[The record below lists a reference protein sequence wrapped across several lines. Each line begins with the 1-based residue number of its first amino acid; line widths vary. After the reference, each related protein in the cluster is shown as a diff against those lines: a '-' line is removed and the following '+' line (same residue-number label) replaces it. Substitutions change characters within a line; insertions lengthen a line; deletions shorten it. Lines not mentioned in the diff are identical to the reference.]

1 MKTLVVVTG
10 PTAVGKTT
18 TAIQLAQHFNTEIIS
33 ADSRQI
39 FIETKIGTAV
49 PNEEELTLVKHHFI
63 GTRHVTDYYNAWQ
76 FEQDALQKA
85 DELFQKHDIII
96 LAGGSGLYVD
106 AVCNGIDEIPDIE
119 PDLRKRI
126 NSQYEKEGIESL
138 RQTLKFLDPEYYKIV
153 DLSNPARLKRAIE
166 ICFQTGKTYSELR
179 KENKKTRPFKI
190 IKIALNREREA
201 LYERINQRVDQMISD
216 GLEQEV
222 KSLSQWKD
230 CTALKTVGYREFFD
244 YFDGLCTYTEA
255 IEKIKQNTR
264 KYAKKQISWIKRDSE
279 YQWFSPNEI
288 NEMIQYIEFNN
299 GKPINND

>member
-10 PTAVGKTT
+10 PTAVGKTS
-18 TAIQLAQHFNTEIIS
+18 TAIQLAQHYNTEIIS

-39 FIETKIGTAV
+39 FIEPKIGTAV
-49 PNEEELTLVKHHFI
+49 PSEEELATVTHHFI
-63 GTRHVTDYYNAWQ
+63 GTKHVTDYYNAWQ
-76 FEQDALQKA
+76 FEQDALQKVE
-85 DELFQKHDIII
+85 ELFQTHDIVI

-106 AVCNGIDEIPDIE
+106 AVCNGIDEIPDID
-119 PDLRKRI
+119 PDLRERI
-126 NSQYEKEGIESL
+126 NSQLEQEGIESL
-138 RQTLKFLDPEYYKIV
+138 RQTLKFLDPDYYKIV

-166 ICFQTGKTYSELR
+166 ICVQTGKTYTELR

-190 IKIALNREREA
+190 VKIALNRERDE
-201 LYERINQRVDQMISD
+201 LYERINQRVDQMICD

-244 YFDGLCTYTEA
+244 YFDGMSTYTEA

-264 KYAKKQISWIKRDSE
+264 KYAKKQISWIKRDNE
-279 YQWFSPNEI
+279 YRWFSPNEI
-288 NEMIQYIEFNN
+288 EEMITYIS
-299 GKPINND
+299 DQLL

>member
-85 DELFQKHDIII
+85 DELFQNYDIVI

-119 PDLRKRI
+119 PDLRERI

-255 IEKIKQNTR
+255 IERIKQNTR

>member
-119 PDLRKRI
+119 PDLRERI
-126 NSQYEKEGIESL
+126 NSQFENEGIESL

>member
-85 DELFQKHDIII
+85 DELFQNYDIVI

>member
-1 MKTLVVVTG
+1 MKTLVVITG

-49 PNEEELTLVKHHFI
+49 PNEDELTLVKHHFI

-85 DELFQKHDIII
+85 DELFQKHDIVI